1 MNRFC
6 GYEHTEQTTK
16 KKKNLKKCLDLVF
29 TNSRRATI
37 IDNSE
42 DP

>member
-6 GYEHTEQTTK
+6 GYEHTEQTTT
-16 KKKNLKKCLDLVF
+16 KNLKKCLDLAF